1 MRAGV
6 LVVSKVDIIMA
17 DSDLIT
23 AVNMSLATRFVGN
36 AQPLTMKLLK
46 YLVIHS
52 TLYNCYFSCPG
63 QSHTARTSDKIK
75 CACNEEITLAGELNT
90 RPGIFRGAEV
100 KKCQF
105 KCPFHFLDAFVT
117 STDICLEHLVF
128 IVSITRGC
136 IFASAGQRT
145 ERFQFLESYPLFT
158 IGNLA
163 KRFHRSAQLSCGS
176 SSTELQI
183 YFVLFQKTTGA
194 EVKMMFEQIAIARH
208 SSASSICR
216 NNCLSSGTI
225 WLMLRLVNA
234 SSSDLLFS

>member
-1 MRAGV
+1 M
-6 LVVSKVDIIMA
+6 SKLDIIMA

-23 AVNMSLATRFVGN
+23 TVNISLAARFVGN

-46 YLVIHS
+46 CLVIHS

-90 RPGIFRGAEV
+90 RPGIFGGAEV

-128 IVSITRGC
+128 IVFITRGC
-136 IFASAGQRT
+136 VSLHRQGKELKGFSFLRVILYSQLETLQKDFT
-145 ERFQFLESYPLFT
+145 E
-158 IGNLA
+158 
-163 KRFHRSAQLSCGS
+163 
-176 SSTELQI
+176 
-183 YFVLFQKTTGA
+183 V
-194 EVKMMFEQIAIARH
+194 H
-208 SSASSICR
+208 S
-216 NNCLSSGTI
+216 
-225 WLMLRLVNA
+225 
-234 SSSDLLFS
+234 

>member
-1 MRAGV
+1 M
-6 LVVSKVDIIMA
+6 SKVDIIMA

-23 AVNMSLATRFVGN
+23 AVNMSLAARFVGN

-46 YLVIHS
+46 CLVIHS

-90 RPGIFRGAEV
+90 RPGIFGGAEV

-145 ERFQFLESYPLFT
+145 ERFQFLESDPLFT

-163 KRFHRSAQLSCGS
+163 KRFQRSAQLSCR

-183 YFVLFQKTTGA
+183 YFVFFQITIGA

-208 SSASSICR
+208 SSASAISICR
-216 NNCLSSGTI
+216 NNCHRGFLEF
-225 WLMLRLVNA
+225 
-234 SSSDLLFS
+234 LFSAQEPFG

>member
-1 MRAGV
+1 MRAAV
-6 LVVSKVDIIMA
+6 LVVSKVDIIIA

-23 AVNMSLATRFVGN
+23 AVNMSLAARFVGN

-145 ERFQFLESYPLFT
+145 ERFQFLE
-158 IGNLA
+158 
-163 KRFHRSAQLSCGS
+163 LSFIHNWKPCKKIS
-176 SSTELQI
+176 PKCTAELWKQ
-183 YFVLFQKTTGA
+183 YRTTD
-194 EVKMMFEQIAIARH
+194 
-208 SSASSICR
+208 ICCVVPK
-216 NNCLSSGTI
+216 NNWS
-225 WLMLRLVNA
+225 
-234 SSSDLLFS
+234 

>member
-1 MRAGV
+1 M
-6 LVVSKVDIIMA
+6 SKLDIIMA

-23 AVNMSLATRFVGN
+23 TVNMSLAARFVGD

-46 YLVIHS
+46 CLVIHS

-90 RPGIFRGAEV
+90 RPGIFGGAEV

-136 IFASAGQRT
+136 IFASPGQRT
-145 ERFQFLESYPLFT
+145 ERFQFLESDPLFT

-163 KRFHRSAQLSCGS
+163 KRFHRSAQLSCRI
-176 SSTELQI
+176 STELQI
-183 YFVLFQKTTGA
+183 YFVFFQK
-194 EVKMMFEQIAIARH
+194 
-208 SSASSICR
+208 
-216 NNCLSSGTI
+216 NNWS
-225 WLMLRLVNA
+225 
-234 SSSDLLFS
+234 

>member
-1 MRAGV
+1 MRAAV

-46 YLVIHS
+46 CLVIHS

-176 SSTELQI
+176 STELQI
-183 YFVLFQKTTGA
+183 YVVLFQKTTGA

-216 NNCLSSGTI
+216 TNCH
-225 WLMLRLVNA
+225 
-234 SSSDLLFS
+234 